1 MMNEDVRDI
10 SQKVIEQRE
19 IYRPKNIQESYFAA
33 IMSDIL
39 LIYYAVDETSKIAN
53 EIEAKTGKAISDLVG
68 ALLESKQALSMDVL
82 EAQEQIE
89 KYTTTIQDRTTLAI
103 GIATNNALDKWDK
116 KIDERIAQ
124 LLNESEKKIEK
135 DVSDGKKEIAKV
147 LNKVNTNKLFAYALV
162 FAICSSL
169 ITGLFVF
176 SINQYFFNKR
186 QEAISVQVDKV
197 SKRH

>member
-1 MMNEDVRDI
+1 MNDDVRDI

-19 IYRPKNIQESYFAA
+19 IYRPKNIQESYFSA

-53 EIEAKTGKAISDLVG
+53 GMEAKTDKAIADLKDSLIAAKH
-68 ALLESKQALSMDVL
+68 ALDIDVTEAKDDMNGYISKLQAGFQASLKISMD
-82 EAQEQIE
+82 EMTE
-89 KYTTTIQDRTTLAI
+89 KL
-103 GIATNNALDKWDK
+103 DK
-116 KIDERIAQ
+116 KINAQ
-124 LLNESEKKIEK
+124 IDSLLHEAEKKVEHDI
-135 DVSDGKKEIAKV
+135 SAGKKEIAKV
-147 LNKVNTNKLFAYALV
+147 IDKVNTNKLFAYALV

-176 SINQYFFNKR
+176 SINQYFFNKK
-186 QEAISVQVDKV
+186 QEAISTQVDKV